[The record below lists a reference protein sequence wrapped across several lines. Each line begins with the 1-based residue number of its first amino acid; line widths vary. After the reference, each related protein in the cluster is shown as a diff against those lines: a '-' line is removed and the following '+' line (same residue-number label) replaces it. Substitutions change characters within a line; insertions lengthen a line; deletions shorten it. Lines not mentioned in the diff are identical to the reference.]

1 MDVSSLASAMVAARA
16 GQTQLAVAAKMLKMN
31 LDSQKAVLQLLNA
44 GQQNAGQL
52 VNAVAGLGQ
61 YVVMSV

>member
-31 LDSQKAVLQLLNA
+31 LDCQKAALQLLNA

-52 VNAVAGLGQ
+52 ANAAAGLGQ
-61 YVVMSV
+61 NVDISV

>member
-16 GQTQLAVAAKMLKMN
+16 GQTQLAVAAKMLRMN
-31 LDSQKAVLQLLNA
+31 LDSQKAALQLLNA

-52 VNAVAGLGQ
+52 ANAAAGLGQ
-61 YVVMSV
+61 NVDISV

>member
-31 LDSQKAVLQLLNA
+31 FDSQKAALQLLNA

-52 VNAVAGLGQ
+52 ANAAAGLGQ
-61 YVVMSV
+61 NVDISV